1 MLRNR
6 EFHTLGS
13 IQNKSVSSSFKW
25 VPEYILFLAKL
36 KGKGRPFWSGQS
48 FISPLNSLKSLT
60 CWGNVNYYKSVHH
73 PIPTLPDG
81 IGNTQAVFRTNQYG
95 LFSVECQGM
104 FYSWP
109 QRRGEEGF
117 FRRVQEGRRGAT
129 LWDYLQEHLVAIR
142 DETLK
147 VEIILPLLCFLLDA
161 LTYKDC
167 RTWISMINFWIDSK
181 TCQK

>member
-95 LFSVECQGM
+95 LLSVECQGI
-104 FYSWP
+104 FLAKVKG
-109 QRRGEEGF
+109 RGRF
-117 FRRVQEGRRGAT
+117 FSKSARRGAT